1 MMRLTAIVS
10 RAMRIVTGA
19 SVSLVKPPLPPPP
32 IFTRQ
37 FSANGSTFTPNSVA
51 HEMIKYAASLAR
63 DQKTEESYARG
74 LLVLEQCE
82 STQSD
87 GNSKGL
93 VELAR
98 STLLFERGSRAAA
111 MESLRKLQHLEK
123 LQDLSFSL
131 GIKVAASEALAGI
144 LLELYQ
150 DDVASLG
157 LEVVSQFLGSIRQEI
172 GGGGGFEVLEGRIRT
187 LKGLIE
193 LLSGNLE
200 SAQSIF
206 EGVEVERYFSG
217 NAALSC
223 GEYLHGKREFSS
235 AKELYRKVI
244 QAMSDFQDVGDPNNL
259 GACNMTSEEVGI
271 AASCAL
277 GQLESHLGNFI
288 EAEEILTTTLKKTE
302 EHFGPQHPKVGVV
315 LTCIALMYRL
325 KSTVE
330 RSSSLLIQEGLF
342 RKAIDLLKAPPL
354 DENVSDENVY
364 KNDIIALARGGYAET
379 LLVQQS
385 RKAEGER
392 LKEWAESCWSNRWVL
407 LSEALELSESSPRV
421 LVIDTRICRA
431 V

>member
-51 HEMIKYAASLAR
+51 HEMIMYAASLAR

-123 LQDLSFSL
+123 LQDFSFSL

-217 NAALSC
+217 NTALSC

-302 EHFGPQHPKVGVV
+302 EHFG
-315 LTCIALMYRL
+315 M
-325 KSTVE
+325 
-330 RSSSLLIQEGLF
+330 LI
-342 RKAIDLLKAPPL
+342 
-354 DENVSDENVY
+354 S
-364 KNDIIALARGGYAET
+364 
-379 LLVQQS
+379 
-385 RKAEGER
+385 
-392 LKEWAESCWSNRWVL
+392 W
-407 LSEALELSESSPRV
+407 
-421 LVIDTRICRA
+421 
-431 V
+431 